1 MYIPNNGYYSTSHWL
16 NIPYNTIKEK
26 LDSSTVD
33 IKTATYNVTSS
44 SDSIT
49 FYNGSGGTVKKYY
62 ATLSLGGD
70 KRVISIYYARSDISS
85 GGYDYNIV
93 GGNGQ
98 CAWMNTSYFFNLA
111 HGSSN
116 WNCDIRLALPVRAAS
131 KPYSITIWYI

>member
-1 MYIPNNGYYSTSHWL
+1 MFKLVCFFSLYQISQEGNLQKHYSALRALL
-16 NIPYNTIKEK
+16 NMER
-26 LDSSTVD
+26 
-33 IKTATYNVTSS
+33 
-44 SDSIT
+44 
-49 FYNGSGGTVKKYY
+49 G
-62 ATLSLGGD
+62 
-70 KRVISIYYARSDISS
+70 SIYYARSDISS

-116 WNCDIRLALPVRAAS
+116 WNCDMRLALPVRAAS